1 MTGRFH
7 RLDEPLTSADLA
19 KCQKVLETYCRKNR
33 VRLASEEANGV
44 AAIIIELYQQGV
56 RCSAWRDSKTQES
69 TLSNAGLLGVFRM
82 PSATPTLRGT
92 FFDIAQSLHPG
103 AALE

>member
-7 RLDEPLTSADLA
+7 RHEEPLTSADLA

-33 VRLASEEANGV
+33 VRLASEEANRV

-56 RCSAWRDSKTQES
+56 REES
-69 TLSNAGLLGVFRM
+69 HLRALADAARGVI
-82 PSATPTLRGT
+82 LKRGT
-92 FFDIAQSLHPG
+92 NP
-103 AALE
+103 E